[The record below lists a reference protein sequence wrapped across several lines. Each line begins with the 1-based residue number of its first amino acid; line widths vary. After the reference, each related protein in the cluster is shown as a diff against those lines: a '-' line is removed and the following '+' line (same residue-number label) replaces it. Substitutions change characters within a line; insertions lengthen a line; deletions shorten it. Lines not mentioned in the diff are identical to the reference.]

1 MTRLRQLFGDARG
14 SAAIEFS
21 IAAPV
26 LVLFMWGFFQ
36 FGMLFEANAG
46 MQHALGEGAR
56 YATLYDPSTTNHIPS
71 DTNIKSKITS
81 SIFQPAVGTFTV
93 ATPVDG
99 TNYRDLSVTYAMP
112 LSFIFFNGPTVTLSA
127 SKRVYVVSS

>member
-1 MTRLRQLFGDARG
+1 MKRLIQLLRDRRG
-14 SAAIEFS
+14 SAAIEFA

-56 YATLYDPSTTNHIPS
+56 YATLYDASTSNHIPS
-71 DTNIKSKITS
+71 DTNIQSKISS

-99 TNYRDLSVTYAMP
+99 TNYRDLSVTYSMP
-112 LSFIFFNGPTVTLSA
+112 MSFIFFTGPTVTLSA
-127 SKRVYVVSS
+127 SKRAYVVN

>member
-1 MTRLRQLFGDARG
+1 MAPLARLIRDESGA
-14 SAAIEFS
+14 SAIEFS

-56 YATLYDPSTTNHIPS
+56 YATLYDANTTTHIPS

-81 SIFQPAVGTFTV
+81 SIFQPAIGTFAV

-99 TNYRDLSVTYAMP
+99 SNYRDLSVTYAMP
-112 LSFIFFNGPTVTLSA
+112 LDFIFFNGPTVTLSA
-127 SKRVYVVSS
+127 SKRVYVY